1 MWGQRWAVVALAVLV
16 VVAWVLA
23 LWVSPV
29 LNRDVEK
36 MREALAI

>member
-16 VVAWVLA
+16 VVAGVLA

-36 MREALAI
+36 TREALAI